1 MANRQW
7 QMSQIFSARQN
18 VNKYWLLQAEKSQ
31 SFAPM
36 SLSYRRWQVRQI
48 FSARQNVNKNLLLQA
63 EKSQSFDP
71 MPLTYR
77 GWQASRIFLPIKMSI
92 STVSYRW
99 RNLNLLT
106 LCLWFTVTCKPDF
119 FCPSKCQYELTLT
132 CRKIWIFWPYVSSL
146 QAVTGEPDFFA
157 HQNVNKNWHFQAEKF
172 HTNSLPLRV
181 SC

>member
-1 MANRQW
+1 MSIRTDSYRQEIPNLL
-7 QMSQIFSARQN
+7 SQIYPAHQN

-106 LCLWFTVTCKPDF
+106 LCLW
-119 FCPSKCQYELTLT
+119 LTGGD
-132 CRKIWIFWPYVSSL
+132 RRGGGFSIP
-146 QAVTGEPDFFA
+146 P
-157 HQNVNKNWHFQAEKF
+157 HVNKNWLLQAEK
-172 HTNSLPLRV
+172 SQSVDLMPLT
-181 SC
+181 